1 MKKKIK
7 SNSDGESDGTSDDD
21 QTTNI
26 GMNSFRTFTFY
37 IKVKKLSNF

>member
-26 GMNSFRTFTFY
+26 GMNSFRIFTFTL
-37 IKVKKLSNF
+37 KSKNFQTF